1 MNMYLKCNEPH
12 FALQLFDE
20 MPQRNIVSWN
30 SLISGYAQMGRYINA
45 KQVFLEARM
54 ENVNVSKYTYA
65 SMLSVCAGTGDLELG
80 KVIHGLI
87 IVSGVG
93 VDAFLS
99 NPLVGM
105 YSQCGRVDQARV
117 VFDKCDGL
125 DDVSWNSMIA
135 GYVKAGLHHEMLQI
149 LVKMH
154 RGGVKFSS
162 YVLGSVLNACCTG
175 FNFSLTW
182 GKLLH
187 SCSVKLGWDHD
198 VIVGTALLDMYAKT
212 GDLND
217 AILVFNVLRDK
228 NVVMYNAMIAGLLR
242 GEDINDE
249 LVKKA
254 SSLFISMQRDGLR
267 PSEFTFSTIVKAC
280 IAFQDLEF
288 GKQIHAHVIKNNLQ
302 SDEYIGSVLV
312 EFYSLWSL
320 LNDALTCFDSTY
332 KQDIVIWTSMIVGLA
347 QNGEYERALGLFG
360 EFLTFGL
367 KPDEFTVSTVL
378 SACANLGGVRFGEQI
393 QSYSVKTGTLKS
405 SMVVNSLI
413 YMYAKSGD
421 IDSANRMFEMADKF
435 DVVSWSVM
443 ICSAAY
449 HGYAK
454 EALAIFDLM
463 ISNGIAPNDVAFLG
477 VLTACSHGG
486 LVEEGFRCY
495 ETMKRDYGI
504 TPTEKH
510 CACIVDLFGRAGRLS
525 DAESFITNSDFRH
538 APVMWRSL
546 LSSCRIHK
554 NTEMAKRVA
563 ERLIELEPQASSSY
577 VLLYNIYND
586 VGMETQATK
595 VRDLMTNRRIKKEP
609 GLSWIEVGNRV
620 HSFLV
625 GDKSHP
631 QSAKIYEKLEDL
643 LEKIKKIGYVD
654 GKNNNGLS
662 VNHHSEKLAVVL
674 GLLSLPLSAP
684 VRVMKNLR
692 VCQDCHTVMKLV
704 SKFYETRFGFI
715 GLEMEL
721 VLVGIIG
728 NNQRAKTT
736 VYFILGVWMGR
747 RDQERKRGKMREIVS
762 IHLGQAGIQVG
773 NSCWELYC
781 LEHGIQPDGL
791 MPKHTS
797 NDSFG
802 TFFSEGRRGKYV
814 PRAVFL
820 DLEPTVIDE
829 VRTGS
834 YRKLFN
840 PSQLISGKEDAANNF
855 ARGHYTV
862 GREII
867 NQCVDRVRKLADN
880 CSNLQGFMVF
890 NAVGG
895 GTGSGLGSLL
905 LERLSN
911 EYAKTLKLGFT
922 IFPSPKVSTA
932 VVEPYNAVLATHS
945 MIEHTD
951 IVVQLDNEAIYDICR
966 KGFNGSMNVD
976 ISEFQ
981 TNLVPFPRIHFML
994 SSYAPVISSSRA
1006 YHELCSVSEI
1016 TNAVFDPS
1024 NMMVKCNPKKGKYV
1038 ACCLMYRGDIAPKD
1052 VNNAV
1057 GSIKTKKTVQFVDW
1071 CPTGFKC
1078 GINYQAPTVVP
1089 GGDLAKVKRAVCM
1102 ISNNTAVSEVFSRI
1116 DHKFD
1121 MMFAKRA
1128 FVHWYLGEGM
1138 EEGEFSEARED
1149 LAALE
1154 KDYEEV
1160 VQDSQQEEY

>member
-1 MNMYLKCNEPH
+1 MLMLPQVKPTKIRSLSNKINVPRVSNHPIQEPERDSSSLERELGNSLDDDTYTKLVQSSTHSRCSDHGKLVQSHMVKTGHSPRLFLQNTLMNMYLKCNEPDS
-12 FALQLFDE
+12 ALQLFDE

-30 SLISGYAQMGRYINA
+30 SLISGYTQLGQYTDATE
-45 KQVFLEARM
+45 VFRVARI

-65 SMLSVCAGTGDLELG
+65 SMLSICGRTSDLKLG
-80 KVIHGLI
+80 KIIHGLI
-87 IVSGVG
+87 ILSGVSL
-93 VDAFLS
+93 DAFLT
-99 NPLVGM
+99 NPLVAM
-105 YSQCGRVDQARV
+105 YSECGRVDQARIA
-117 VFDKCDGL
+117 FDKCDGL
-125 DDVSWNSMIA
+125 DDVSWNSMIS
-135 GYVKAGLHHEMLQI
+135 GYVKAGLHNEMLQI

-154 RGGVKFSS
+154 QNGVNFSS
-162 YVLGSVLNACCTG
+162 YVLGSVLKACCTG
-175 FNFSLTW
+175 FKSCLTW

-187 SCSVKLGWDHD
+187 GCSVKLGWDLD
-198 VIVGTALLDMYAKT
+198 VIVGTAILDMYAKI

-217 AILVFNVLRDK
+217 AILVFNILRDK
-228 NVVMYNAMIAGLLR
+228 NVVMYNAMIAGMLR
-242 GEDINDE
+242 GEGINDE
-249 LVKKA
+249 LVKK
-254 SSLFISMQRDGLR
+254 SLNLFVDMQRGGLR
-267 PSEFTFSTIVKAC
+267 PSEFTFSTMIKAC
-280 IAFQDLEF
+280 IAFQEMEY

-302 SDEYIGSVLV
+302 SNEHIGS
-312 EFYSLWSL
+312 
-320 LNDALTCFDSTY
+320 
-332 KQDIVIWTSMIVGLA
+332 
-347 QNGEYERALGLFG
+347 
-360 EFLTFGL
+360 
-367 KPDEFTVSTVL
+367 
-378 SACANLGGVRFGEQI
+378 EQI
-393 QSYSVKTGTLKS
+393 QCYSVKTGVIES
-405 SMVVNSLI
+405 SVVVNSLI

-421 IDSANRMFEMADKF
+421 IDSANRMFEVADKF

-449 HGYAK
+449 HGCAK
-454 EALAIFDLM
+454 EALTIFDLM
-463 ISNGIAPNDVAFLG
+463 ISSGIVPNDVAFLG

-495 ETMKRDYGI
+495 ETMKRDYGM

-510 CACIVDLFGRAGRLS
+510 SACIVDLFGRAGRLS
-525 DAESFITNSDFRH
+525 DAESFIISSGFSH
-538 APVMWRSL
+538 APIMWRSL

-554 NTEMAKRVA
+554 NAEIGKRVA
-563 ERLIELEPQASSSY
+563 ERLIKLEPQASSSY
-577 VLLYNIYND
+577 VLLYNIYNEA
-586 VGMETQATK
+586 GLETQATK
-595 VRDLMTNRRIKKEP
+595 VRDLMTYRRIKKEP
-609 GLSWIEVGNRV
+609 GLSWTEVGNQV

-631 QSAKIYEKLEDL
+631 QSEKIYEKLHDV
-643 LEKIKKIGYVD
+643 LEKIGCVD
-654 GKNNNGLS
+654 RKNINGLT

-674 GLLSLPLSAP
+674 GLISLPVSAP

-692 VCQDCHTVMKLV
+692 VCQDCHTVMKLI
-704 SKFYETRFGFI
+704 SKVENREIILRDPIRFHRFRDGSCSC
-715 GLEMEL
+715 GDYWLEI
-721 VLVGIIG
+721 LVGNFIALNMAFNLMDLCVPIPQMIPLG
-728 NNQRAKTT
+728 PSSAK
-736 VYFILGVWMGR
+736 
-747 RDQERKRGKMREIVS
+747 
-762 IHLGQAGIQVG
+762 AGPG
-773 NSCWELYC
+773 
-781 LEHGIQPDGL
+781 
-791 MPKHTS
+791 M
-797 NDSFG
+797 
-802 TFFSEGRRGKYV
+802 
-814 PRAVFL
+814 
-820 DLEPTVIDE
+820 
-829 VRTGS
+829 
-834 YRKLFN
+834 
-840 PSQLISGKEDAANNF
+840 
-855 ARGHYTV
+855 

-867 NQCVDRVRKLADN
+867 DHCVDRVRKLADS

-905 LERLSN
+905 LERLSG

-932 VVEPYNAVLATHS
+932 VVEPYNAVLSTHS

-966 KGFNGSMNVD
+966 TGLRLEKPSYRNLNRLISQTISSLTTSLRFNGSMNVD

-994 SSYAPVISSSRA
+994 SSYAPVISSARA

-1016 TNAVFDPS
+1016 TNAVFEPS
-1024 NMMVKCNPKKGKYV
+1024 NMMAKCDPRHGKYM

-1052 VNNAV
+1052 VNTAV

-1078 GINYQAPTVVP
+1078 GINYQAPSVVP

-1121 MMFAKRA
+1121 AMFAKRA

-1138 EEGEFSEARED
+1138 EEGELSEARED

-1160 VQDSQQEEY
+1160 LQDGQEDEDY